1 MMRPVFRVCLFLLL
15 CLLQAEL
22 PVCAQVRQAGKVTLQ
37 NSGRKPLSGV
47 QVKAMGA
54 VPASSDVQG
63 NFSLHFNKAR
73 PGQMLLLD
81 EVYKEGYEL
90 VNEQALKRWT
100 VSSSRTLPIVMCPK
114 GTLASAQEK
123 YYEIGKSH
131 NMARYAEACHKLE
144 EQLKQNRLSVEQY
157 NARLNEISEAYQK
170 TMAQLEDYAYAM
182 ACYNRDDLD
191 RMSVRALA
199 LVEQGKVDEALS
211 LYEKAQLVRMYQGL
225 EVKEIQAEQ
234 ELESMLPSLR
244 LNADICLFAGGEENI
259 GKARDI
265 YEAIAW
271 SDTTNASYA
280 YEYAEFLTGQL
291 LLFEEAKP
299 WLLRALRHT
308 TDQLQRAELYSGLG
322 MITTYTGELK
332 QSLSYL
338 AKAEDIYNELVTQE
352 DYKNDAYFNM
362 ACATCALNE
371 GRFWH
376 ASKQSINAFEVL
388 EEGLKYA
395 IKALQLQPEKFAYQ
409 FAFYANDLLGAT
421 NAFAVQYQQ
430 KTADI
435 LQSVVDF
442 GSMALEALSW
452 TDEKERIKIAQLKA
466 GIYNGLSVVYA
477 NCGQTE
483 PGMAY
488 ADSCRRVVEE
498 NEALNPVLFR
508 PLLTQNL
515 TAVGQNLYL
524 AEEYEAAIPYF
535 LESYQISKDLPYLT
549 RTTLS
554 ALHALMLCVPGLTSD
569 KQVMEYSRLAV
580 DYMRAHPQ
588 VLAPKRAFDMYWIYI
603 YFNAALGKDLPF
615 CEEVMQEMLAFIQK
629 EDTEKVWFDDV
640 SYVEQLATMLYAMYR
655 HHGTVVT
662 DRKTKR
668 AVLDKAIEIVG
679 RYPDLPEMEI
689 NQQVIEALWTE
700 D

>member
-131 NMARYAEACHKLE
+131 NMARYAEACSKLE

-225 EVKEIQAEQ
+225 EVKEIQAKQ

-271 SDTTNASYA
+271 SDTTNVSYA

-308 TDQLQRAELYSGLG
+308 TDPLQRAELYSGLG
-322 MITTYTGELK
+322 MITTYTGEMK

-338 AKAEDIYNELVTQE
+338 AQAEDIYNELEAQE
-352 DYKNDAYFNM
+352 DYKDDAYFNM
-362 ACATCALNE
+362 AYATCALNE
-371 GRFWH
+371 GHFWL
-376 ASKQSINAFEVL
+376 ASRKSINAFEVL
-388 EEGLKYA
+388 EGGLKSA
-395 IKALQLQPEKFAYQ
+395 AKAVQLQPEKYVYQ
-409 FAFYANDLLGAT
+409 FAFYTTDLLGAA
-421 NAFAVQYQQ
+421 NSFAVQYQQ
-430 KTADI
+430 KTDDI
-435 LQSVVDF
+435 LQNAVTF
-442 GSMALEALSW
+442 GSLALEMLDWA
-452 TDEKERIKIAQLKA
+452 DEKERIKIAQLRA
-466 GIYNGLSVVYA
+466 GIYHRLSVIYA
-477 NCGQTE
+477 NFGQTG

-488 ADSCRRVVEE
+488 ADSCRMVVEE

-508 PLLTQNL
+508 PLLAQNL
-515 TAVGQNLYL
+515 SAFGHNLL
-524 AEEYEAAIPYF
+524 RAEEYGAAIPYF
-535 LESYQISKDLPYLT
+535 FESYQISKDLPYLAG
-549 RTTLS
+549 TTSS
-554 ALHALMLCVPGLTSD
+554 ALYGLVSCAPGMTE
-569 KQVMEYSRLAV
+569 KQVVEYSRLAV
-580 DYMRAHPQ
+580 DYMRAHPR
-588 VLAPKRAFDMYWIYI
+588 VLAPRKALDVYWTYI
-603 YFNAALGKDLPF
+603 CLNAALGKDLPF

>member
-1 MMRPVFRVCLFLLL
+1 MMRAVFRVCLLLL

-22 PVCAQVRQAGKVTLQ
+22 PVCAQMRQAGKVTLQ

-73 PGQMLLLD
+73 PGQLLLLD

-100 VSSSRTLPIVMCPK
+100 VSSSRTLPVVMCPK

-211 LYEKAQLVRMYQGL
+211 LYEKAQLVRIYQGL

-308 TDQLQRAELYSGLG
+308 TDPLQRAELYSGLG

-332 QSLSYL
+332 QSQSYL
-338 AKAEDIYNELVTQE
+338 AKAGGIYEELVTQE

-362 ACATCALNE
+362 AYATYALNE
-371 GRFWH
+371 GRFWD
-376 ASKQSINAFEVL
+376 ASEMSINAFEVL
-388 EEGLKYA
+388 AEGLKYA
-395 IKALQLQPEKFAYQ
+395 TKAVQLQPEKYVYQ
-409 FAFYANDLLGAT
+409 FAFYTTDLLGAT
-421 NAFAVQYQQ
+421 NDFAVQYRQ
-430 KTADI
+430 KKDDI
-435 LQSVVDF
+435 LQGAVTF
-442 GSMALEALSW
+442 GSLALEMLDWA
-452 TDEKERIKIAQLKA
+452 DEKEKIKIAQLKA
-466 GIYNGLSVVYA
+466 GIYNGLSVIYA
-477 NCGQTE
+477 NFGQTE
-483 PGMAY
+483 PSMTY
-488 ADSCRRVVEE
+488 ADSCRMVVEE

-508 PLLTQNL
+508 PLLAQNL

-535 LESYQISKDLPYLT
+535 FESYQISKDLPFLT

-554 ALHALMLCVPGLTSD
+554 ALHALMLCVPGMTE
-569 KQVMEYSRLAV
+569 KQIVELSRLAV
-580 DYMRAHPQ
+580 DFLRAHPQ
-588 VLAPKRAFDMYWIYI
+588 VLAPRIAFDIYWIYI
-603 YFNAALGKDLPF
+603 NLNAALGKDLPF
-615 CEEVMQEMLAFIQK
+615 CEEMMLEMLALIQE

-640 SYVEQLATMLYAMYR
+640 SYVEQLATVLYAMYR

-689 NQQVIEALWTE
+689 NQQVIEALWIE

>member
-131 NMARYAEACHKLE
+131 NMARYAEACSKLE

-225 EVKEIQAEQ
+225 EVKEIQAKQ

-280 YEYAEFLTGQL
+280 YEYADFLTSQL
-291 LLFEEAKP
+291 FRFEEAKP
-299 WLLRALRHT
+299 WLLRALRHA
-308 TDQLQRAELYSGLG
+308 TDPLQRAELYSGLG
-322 MITTYTGELK
+322 MITTYTGEMK
-332 QSLSYL
+332 QSMSYL
-338 AKAEDIYNELVTQE
+338 AQAKGIYEDLVVQE
-352 DYKNDAYFNM
+352 DYKDDAYFNM
-362 ACATCALNE
+362 AYAVCALNE
-371 GRFWH
+371 GRFWL
-376 ASKQSINAFEVL
+376 ASKMSINAFEVL
-388 EEGLKYA
+388 EGGLKYA
-395 IKALQLQPEKFAYQ
+395 AKAVQLQPEKYVYQ
-409 FAFYANDLLGAT
+409 FAFYTNDLLGAA

-430 KTADI
+430 KTDDI
-435 LQSVVDF
+435 LQSAVTF
-442 GSMALEALSW
+442 GSLALEMLDWA
-452 TDEKERIKIAQLKA
+452 DEKEKIKIAQLRG
-466 GIYNGLSVVYA
+466 GIYHALSVIYA
-477 NCGQTE
+477 NFRKTE
-483 PGMAY
+483 PSMAY
-488 ADSCRRVVEE
+488 VDSCRMVVEE

-508 PLLTQNL
+508 PLLAQNL
-515 TAVGQNLYL
+515 SAVGHNLLL

-535 LESYQISKDLPYLT
+535 LESYQVSKDLPYLT
-549 RTTLS
+549 RTTSS
-554 ALHALMLCVPGLTSD
+554 ALHALVLCAPGMTE
-569 KQVMEYSRLAV
+569 KQVVEYSRLAV
-580 DYMRAHPQ
+580 DYMRAHPR
-588 VLAPKRAFDMYWIYI
+588 VLAPRKALDIYWTYL

-615 CEEVMQEMLAFIQK
+615 CEEVMQEMLAFIQE

-662 DRKTKR
+662 DRETKR